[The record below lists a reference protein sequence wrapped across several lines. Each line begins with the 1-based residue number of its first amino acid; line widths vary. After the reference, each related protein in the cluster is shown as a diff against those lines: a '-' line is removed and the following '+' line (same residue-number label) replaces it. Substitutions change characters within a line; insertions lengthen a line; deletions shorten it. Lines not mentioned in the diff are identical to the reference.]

1 MNELIT
7 TETIQLLQYRI
18 QQEELSSR
26 LYEQMSLYLNDKGYL
41 QFAKL
46 YKKYAEEEMKHS
58 QWSKDYILAF
68 GVKPELQRLDS
79 PECDFEGLPDIINKT
94 LEHEIEISKQCK
106 NLAKFAN
113 DNADYLLF
121 DLAMKYFSLLLLAI
135 ISSTYTNA
143 QNVFMAYLKDAES
156 KAPIIG
162 AIAHIKKINTGAAA
176 DLNGLLEIIE

>member
-1 MNELIT
+1 MNELINQ
-7 TETIQLLQYRI
+7 ETIQLLQYRI

-58 QWSKDYILAF
+58 QWSKDYILSF
-68 GVKPELQRLDS
+68 GIKPELQRLDS
-79 PECDFEGLPDIINKT
+79 PECEFDGLPDVINKT

-106 NLAKFAN
+106 SLAKFAN

-121 DLAMKYFSLLLLAI
+121 DLAMKYCKEQIEEIEKSENLKSLLETFGTEKHTLLLLD
-135 ISSTYTNA
+135 SH
-143 QNVFMAYLKDAES
+143 
-156 KAPIIG
+156 IG
-162 AIAHIKKINTGAAA
+162 EYFE
-176 DLNGLLEIIE
+176 L

>member
-79 PECDFEGLPDIINKT
+79 PECEFGNLPDVINKT

-106 NLAKFAN
+106 SLAKFAN

-121 DLAMKYFSLLLLAI
+121 DLAMKYCREQIEEINKAQTLVDMLESFGTEKHTLLLLD
-135 ISSTYTNA
+135 SH
-143 QNVFMAYLKDAES
+143 
-156 KAPIIG
+156 IG
-162 AIAHIKKINTGAAA
+162 EYFE
-176 DLNGLLEIIE
+176 L

>member
-1 MNELIT
+1 MNELINQ
-7 TETIQLLQYRI
+7 ETIQLLQYRI

-58 QWSKDYILAF
+58 QWSKDYLLAF

-79 PECDFEGLPDIINKT
+79 PECEFDHLPDVINKT

-106 NLAKFAN
+106 SLAKFAN
-113 DNADYLLF
+113 DNADFLLF
-121 DLAMKYFSLLLLAI
+121 DLAMKYCKEQVEEIEKSNDLVSLLSL
-135 ISSTYTNA
+135 T
-143 QNVFMAYLKDAES
+143 QDYLILDEY
-156 KAPIIG
+156 IG
-162 AIAHIKKINTGAAA
+162 KHF
-176 DLNGLLEIIE
+176 L